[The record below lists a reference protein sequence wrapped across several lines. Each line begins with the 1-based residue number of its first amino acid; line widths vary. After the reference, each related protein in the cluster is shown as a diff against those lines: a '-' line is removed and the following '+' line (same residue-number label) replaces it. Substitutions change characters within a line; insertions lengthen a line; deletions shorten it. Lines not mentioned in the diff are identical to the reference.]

1 MGIVEAEL
9 EDLFEHDLHAKRID
23 SLAGATIGALTKG
36 RLGVHA
42 IGIGLAEAR
51 GLRQK
56 HTIKQ
61 VDRLLSNAGIEVWE
75 LFDTWVPYVL
85 AERKE
90 ALVALDWTDFDD
102 DDQSTLALHLVSSH
116 GRATPLV
123 WRTVRKSE
131 LKGERTRHEDEV
143 LARFFEVAPSEIKIT
158 VLADRGFAD
167 RKLFALLENWG
178 ADYIIRMRGNTTV
191 ESAEGDC
198 CRAEEWTSPQGKA
211 RILRGARITNARA
224 LVPAVVCVRAAKMRE
239 TWCLATSRAD
249 LNSTEVIKLYGRR
262 FTIEEAFRDVKDDR
276 FGFGFSQARVN
287 SPARRDRLLFVA
299 ALAIALLTLLGAAG
313 ESLGYERHLK
323 ANTSKKR
330 TYSLLRQGIL
340 YYNQIPAMPDDRLA
354 PLMNQFAELLAQH
367 ALSRKVLG
375 IL

>member
-1 MGIVEAEL
+1 MVEAEL
-9 EDLFEHDLHAKRID
+9 EELFEEDLHAKRIE
-23 SLAGATIGALTKG
+23 SLVGATIGALTEG

-61 VDRLLSNAGIEVWE
+61 VDRLLSNAKVNVWE

-85 AERKE
+85 AQKRE

-123 WRTVRKSE
+123 WKTVRKSE
-131 LKGERTRHEDEV
+131 LKGNRGAHEDEV
-143 LARFFEVAPSEIKIT
+143 LARFFEAAPAELKVT

-167 RKLFALLENWG
+167 RKLFAMLEQWK
-178 ADYIIRMRGNTTV
+178 ADYVIRMRGNITV
-191 ESAEGDC
+191 ESSKGESCPADQ
-198 CRAEEWTSPQGKA
+198 WTSPNGRA
-211 RILRGARITNARA
+211 RMLRDARITKARA
-224 LVPAVVCVRAAKMRE
+224 LVPAVVCVQAARMRE

-249 LNSTEVIKLYGRR
+249 LNSTGVIQLYGRR
-262 FTIEEAFRDVKDDR
+262 FTIEEAFRDLKDHR

-287 SPARRDRLLFVA
+287 SPARRDRMLLIA
-299 ALAIALLTLLGAAG
+299 ALAVALLTLLGAAG

-354 PLMNQFAELLAQH
+354 PLINRFAEVLAQH
-367 ALSRKVLG
+367 ALCRKLLG